1 MILSYYLFDKP
12 VDDCNKE
19 RNFRCLRFKRL
30 LLSSEFFSYI
40 AHSRLVSEKGN
51 KPVKPVKYQ
60 RGGGG
65 GGLPGG
71 GGGGLK
77 PGEGETAPLLPLT
90 GGASVIR
97 PETGTRWPLAYI
109 H

>member
-1 MILSYYLFDKP
+1 MILSYYLFDKL
-12 VDDCNKE
+12 VDDCNRE

-30 LLSSEFFSYI
+30 LWSSEFFHI
-40 AHSRLVSEKGN
+40 LRIHGLLAKKGN
-51 KPVKPVKYQ
+51 KPVKSVKYQ
-60 RGGGG
+60 RGGG

-77 PGEGETAPLLPLT
+77 PGEGGMVPLLPLA

-97 PETGTRWPLAYI
+97 PETGTRWPLAYM

>member
-1 MILSYYLFDKP
+1 MIATGNGISDVCVLSACYCHQSF
-12 VDDCNKE
+12 
-19 RNFRCLRFKRL
+19 FHILRIHGL
-30 LLSSEFFSYI
+30 L
-40 AHSRLVSEKGN
+40 AKKGN

-77 PGEGETAPLLPLT
+77 PGEGEAAPLLPLA